1 MKASRSLS
9 NLSDRD
15 PALDLEFCVFQER
28 KRTENLFKTMN
39 DGVNVLAYTIY
50 NEVSH
55 LLSFINILNNVI
67 NTCYICT
74 PI

>member
-39 DGVNVLAYTIY
+39 DGVNVLAYIQFV
-50 NEVSH
+50 EVSH
-55 LLSFINILNNVI
+55 LSYFYY
-67 NTCYICT
+67 CYYY
-74 PI
+74 